1 MFFLCLS
8 ATLKK
13 PKIVVFSHTRIRVA
27 RHKQFHFSAFTLHP
41 RIHQLDIQS
50 IAGEQK
56 VHFCLHRGWIQKG
69 EAFTRII
76 LSLNKLGAKGEAV
89 KEKIEKRRTRA
100 LRVRVGGRSGRSVHF
115 WERVSGSWWG
125 TASGEWTKR
134 WHAYS
139 KNIAPSKN
147 KSLKHQK
154 QRAIKGLLNFALVG
168 WFYVW
173 IIIFLLARKHYFAS
187 YNYILFYHYP
197 LAPLAIW

>member
-1 MFFLCLS
+1 MTFGHVE
-8 ATLKK
+8 K
-13 PKIVVFSHTRIRVA
+13 PEMGVFSHTRIRVA
-27 RHKQFHFSAFTLHP
+27 RLKQFHFSAFTLHP
-41 RIHQLDIQS
+41 QTHLYDIQP

-56 VHFCLHRGWIQKG
+56 AHFCLHRGWIQKG

-76 LSLNKLGAKGEAV
+76 LSLNKLGSKGEAV

-139 KNIAPSKN
+139 KKYRT
-147 KSLKHQK
+147 KQK
-154 QRAIKGLLNFALVG
+154 QKFETSKAACYKRIA
-168 WFYVW
+168 
-173 IIIFLLARKHYFAS
+173 
-187 YNYILFYHYP
+187 
-197 LAPLAIW
+197 